1 MKRLQSE
8 NVHVWKRRR
17 EKMARLLDIR
27 NDLWMAVL
35 VGDGLEDGFVGE
47 SSGLFLDVVG
57 VWKVRGSRDR
67 AKE

>member
-17 EKMARLLDIR
+17 ERMARLLDIR

>member
-17 EKMARLLDIR
+17 ERMARLLDIR

-35 VGDGLEDGFVGE
+35 VGDGLEDGFIGE